1 MDHCQHTQ
9 LEAMRRKD
17 DVPQSKKDPSHKKVY
32 VKPELSRI
40 PLDDEEGLL
49 GYCKGKPYSAHE
61 LKEVIKE
68 MLRPKE
74 KR

>member
-1 MDHCQHTQ
+1 MDD
-9 LEAMRRKD
+9 E
-17 DVPQSKKDPSHKKVY
+17 PEPKKDPSRKKVY

-49 GYCKGKPYSAHE
+49 EYCKDKPYTAQE
-61 LKEVIKE
+61 VKEVIKE

-74 KR
+74 KK